1 MPNTRSIISIEVQ
14 DEQFKKFTD
23 LFAQYSAEL
32 DKQPEA
38 WKALGEAMG
47 ESTKGLEG
55 GAIGAKESLALAATQ
70 AAVVA
75 EALRDAVK
83 AQGSLHGATER
94 SATSMGKLHKAA
106 SGIGGAIAS
115 IGGWMVRIAAFGG
128 LGGLLSGL
136 GIADLAGAAFS
147 RSRAAGGLGL
157 STGQLASFNVNAQQ
171 FLGQDALRGAITAQS
186 DVSKWGAFGALGID
200 VNKARNEDPVDL
212 AFQALQKATERF
224 SQDKKTGLPY
234 GSDPILA
241 MYQSLLGGN
250 LDDVRRNAMNPGG
263 AAAANR
269 AYHRDIGALEI
280 PRKEAQE
287 WIELKKAMDRAGM
300 TIETVFIDKLAPLA
314 PSIEL
319 LATDFSKAIA
329 AFASS
334 GNAKFA
340 IDELGKG
347 LLWLGKYLGSSK
359 FQTDIKNFESEIGWI
374 ANKLKWAVSTG
385 DIDEKKKAHLRKES
399 AKSWSDL
406 GGAIGG
412 AWDWTGDKLKAPQ
425 RTAWGLSLL
434 NKLHAPYTPA
444 NIAFLNRWQGMENTS
459 AGYNPLAT
467 TQPSRGATAFNSAGV
482 RNYLTPQQGYDA
494 TIKTLKNGYYPDIVK
509 GLMSGNPWKDKAI
522 ASELNTWGTG
532 SGWYNAESKH
542 WYKGKQQIAKG
553 VFDAVIRTVDDD
565 IKKYGKNWSS
575 HLPKDVAA
583 YVAGTNLSAKDKNST
598 NTAAI
603 HKALKTVLT
612 RRMPKPAH
620 VSITNSTAAR
630 VAVSINAV
638 AIA

>member
-1 MPNTRSIISIEVQ
+1 
-14 DEQFKKFTD
+14 
-23 LFAQYSAEL
+23 
-32 DKQPEA
+32 
-38 WKALGEAMG
+38 MG

-83 AQGSLHGATER
+83 AQTSLHGATER
-94 SATSMGKLHKAA
+94 SVTSMGKLHKAA
-106 SGIGGAIAS
+106 AGIGGAISA
-115 IGGWMVRIAAFGG
+115 IGGWMVKIAAIGG

-136 GIADLAGAAFS
+136 GIGELAGAAFS

-186 DVSKWGAFGALGID
+186 DVSKWGAFGALGLD

-250 LDDVRRNAMNPGG
+250 LDDVRRNALHPGE
-263 AAAANR
+263 AAIANR
-269 AYHRDIGALEI
+269 KYHRDIGALEI

-300 TIETVFIDKLAPLA
+300 TIETVFINKLAPLA
-314 PSIEL
+314 PGIEL
-319 LATDFSKAIA
+319 LATDVSKAIA

-347 LLWLGKYLGSSK
+347 LLWLGTYLGSTK
-359 FQTDIKNFESEIGWI
+359 FQTDVKSFENSIGWI
-374 ANKLKWAVSTG
+374 AAQLKWMLPKPQTEA
-385 DIDEKKKAHLRKES
+385 DKKMWAQDAREKKQRWDAIHG
-399 AKSWSDL
+399 AL
-406 GGAIGG
+406 GGAVS
-412 AWDWTGDKLKAPQ
+412 WTEDKAKLIP
-425 RTAWGLSLL
+425 RTAWGISLL
-434 NKLHAPYTPA
+434 NRLHAPLTPE
-444 NIAFLNRWQGMENTS
+444 NLSFLTRWQGMENTN
-459 AGYNPLAT
+459 AAYNPLAT
-467 TQPSRGATAFNSAGV
+467 TQPARGATAFNSAGV

-494 TIKTLKNGYYPDIVK
+494 TIKTLQNGYYPDIVR
-509 GLMSGNPWKDKAI
+509 GLMSGHPFNDKAS
-522 ASELNTWGTG
+522 ASELNKWGTG
-532 SGWYNAESKH
+532 SGWYDAESKH
-542 WYKGKQQIAKG
+542 WYKGKTEIAKG
-553 VFDAVIRTVDDD
+553 VFNSVIKTVDDD
-565 IKKYGKNWSS
+565 IKKYGKSWAS

-583 YVAGTNLSAKDKNST
+583 FVAGAHLSAKEKHST
-598 NTAAI
+598 DIASINKT
-603 HKALKTVLT
+603 LKTVLT
-612 RRMPKPAH
+612 RRVTKPAH
-620 VSITNSTAAR
+620 VSITNQTSAR
-630 VAVSINAV
+630 VAVGVN
-638 AIA
+638 AIATP